1 MHPRNTLLG
10 MADLCVQHEKTVP
23 LDTLAQADAHGFLLT
38 EFGEPQSQN
47 NETEEGD
54 ALYGSTITETDIH
67 DL

>member
-23 LDTLAQADAHGFLLT
+23 LDALAQADAHGFLLT
-38 EFGEPQSQN
+38 EFGEPQSHY